1 MMCAAFAAVTVAAS
15 CVLVSGGPTAPET
28 RLSAVT
34 VADSLPT
41 PSVRH
46 AINPASPPAA
56 TPAEGHSP
64 QLEKELSGPLSG
76 TGQAA
81 PTRSPNTSAAA
92 MQATATAA
100 LTSPTLNG
108 IDVASFQ
115 HPNGAAIDWA
125 QVAGAG
131 YSFAAIKATEGNY
144 YINPYYAGDAAAAT
158 AAGLYVSAYEFANP
172 ADSTGTAAAD
182 YTVQN
187 AGNYKVGGRHLPL
200 MLDLEYNPYT
210 TVAGGNEC
218 YGLTPS
224 AMVSWISSFVTEA
237 TTITGAAP
245 IIYTPTDWWN
255 LCTGSSGAFGSD
267 LLWIPA
273 YSVSTP
279 GPLPAGWSTWTFWQY
294 TSSGSVPGIT
304 GAVDLDYM
312 SATVPA
318 ITSANQVTFG
328 TGVASSFTVRA
339 TGFPA
344 PAFSESGA
352 LPTGVTFND
361 GVLSGTPPSGTE
373 GSYPFQITAT
383 NGAGSVTQS
392 FTLTVLSADWN
403 VALGQPAGAKSVY
416 SRSYP
421 ATNAVDGSI
430 STIFASYVGGGNQWW
445 EVPLARQY
453 TLSEAQVVFRSDGY
467 NYPTE
472 RENFQIWVSNSADM
486 SISKTVACTVGATP
500 VSYAGT
506 YTCSLP
512 SGPWQYVA
520 VVKSDL
526 NELVFAEVRIFGH

>member
-1 MMCAAFAAVTVAAS
+1 MWAALAAGTVAAS
-15 CVLVSGGPTAPET
+15 CVLVSGGPTAQKT

-34 VADSLPT
+34 VAASLPT
-41 PSVRH
+41 PSVPH
-46 AINPASPPAA
+46 AIDPASPPAA
-56 TPAEGHSP
+56 NPAEGHSP
-64 QLEKELSGPLSG
+64 ELEKELSGPLSG
-76 TGQAA
+76 TGLSAA
-81 PTRSPNTSAAA
+81 TRSPTRSAAA
-92 MQATATAA
+92 MQATATG
-100 LTSPTLNG
+100 TSPTLNG

-115 HPNGAAIDWA
+115 HPNGAAINWT

-144 YINPYYAGDAAAAT
+144 YVNPYYAGDAAAAT

-182 YTVQN
+182 YTAQN
-187 AGNYKVGGRHLPL
+187 AGNYKVGGQQLPL

-210 TVAGGNEC
+210 SVAGGDEC

-224 AMVSWISSFVTEA
+224 AMVSWISSFMTEA

-245 IIYTPTDWWN
+245 IIYTPTNWWN
-255 LCTGSSGAFGSD
+255 LCTGSSAAFGSD
-267 LLWIPA
+267 MLWIPA

-279 GPLPAGWSTWTFWQY
+279 GPLPAGWGTWTFWQY

-304 GAVDLDYM
+304 GAVDLDYL
-312 SATVPA
+312 SATAPA
-318 ITSANQVTFG
+318 ITSASQVSFS
-328 TGVASSFTVRA
+328 TGVASSFKVTA

-352 LPTGVTFND
+352 LPAGVTFSG
-361 GVLSGTPPSGTE
+361 GVLSGTPQSGTA
-373 GSYPFQITAT
+373 GSYPIQITAT

-392 FTLTVLSADWN
+392 LTLTVLSPDLN

-416 SRSYP
+416 SSSFR

-430 STIFASYVGGGNQWW
+430 STIFASSVGGGNQWW

-453 TLSEAQVVFRSDGY
+453 TLSKAQIVFRSDGY

-472 RENFQIWVSNSADM
+472 RENFQIWVSNSSDM
-486 SISKTVACTVGATP
+486 SISKTVACTLGATP
-500 VSYAGT
+500 VAYAGT

-512 SGPWQYVA
+512 PGPWQYVA
-520 VVKSDL
+520 VVKSDP
-526 NELVFAEVRIFGH
+526 NEMVFAEVRVFGH